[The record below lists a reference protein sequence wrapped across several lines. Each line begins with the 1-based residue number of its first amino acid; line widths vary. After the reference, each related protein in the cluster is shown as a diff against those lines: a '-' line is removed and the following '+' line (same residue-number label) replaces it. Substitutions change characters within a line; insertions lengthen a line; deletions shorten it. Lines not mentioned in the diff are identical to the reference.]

1 VNSDDDVGRE
11 MTNVPMEAKLDYDSP
26 TEDNENGAF
35 VQGPEDDD
43 LLQINAEPGSS
54 SGAKSVPKLRKPK
67 KQSD

>member
-11 MTNVPMEAKLDYDSP
+11 MTNVPMTKLDYDSP
-26 TEDNENGAF
+26 NEDNENGGL
-35 VQGPEDDD
+35 VQRPEDDD

-54 SGAKSVPKLRKPK
+54 SGAKNVPKLRKPK